1 MKKIENEELLLLAQL
16 SELKEE
22 TFLDLEKAYNA
33 KDKKRF
39 DSAKQRILEA
49 YKKMEFL
56 LK

>member
-22 TFLDLEKAYNA
+22 IFFDLEKAYNT

-39 DSAKQRILEA
+39 DNAKQRILEA